1 MKPGNGPLSPRSPSR
16 PCISERPGFSLIEVV
31 IALGI
36 ISFAVVGIVGMM
48 PVALKSAQ
56 ESMRET
62 DATLIAQRI
71 FSELKTGNGANR
83 TVTKDTI
90 NSIQTINLSSDST
103 NNLAFTQ
110 DGAPQAFFTFTNS
123 PANAAYDF
131 YAQISVFTN
140 TGITNLS
147 RVQIDVTAPAAASPS
162 GRTTNSFVTLLGF

>member
-1 MKPGNGPLSPRSPSR
+1 MTLSTLRRR
-16 PCISERPGFSLIEVV
+16 PPTGFSLVEVV

-36 ISFAVVGIVGMM
+36 VSFAVLAIVGMLPM
-48 PVALKSAQ
+48 ALKSAQ

-83 TVTKDTI
+83 TVTKDTN
-90 NSIQTINLSSDST
+90 NSSQTNSLSVDST

-110 DGAPQAFFTFTNS
+110 DGTPQAFFTSTNS

-147 RVQIDVTAPAAASPS
+147 RVQIDIAAPAAAPAAA
-162 GRTTNSFVTLLGF
+162 RTTNSFTTLIGF

>member
-1 MKPGNGPLSPRSPSR
+1 MRRR
-16 PCISERPGFSLIEVV
+16 PHTGFSLVEVV

-36 ISFAVVGIVGMM
+36 VSFAVLAIVGMM
-48 PVALKSAQ
+48 PMALKSAQ

-71 FSELKTGNGANR
+71 FAELKTGSGANR
-83 TVTKDTI
+83 TLTI
-90 NSIQTINLSSDST
+90 SPNGIPHPLALSANST

-110 DGAPQAFFTFTNS
+110 DGMPQAFLASTNS
-123 PANAAYDF
+123 PQDAFYDF

-147 RVQIDVTAPAAASPS
+147 RVQIDIAAPAAAPAAN
-162 GRTTNSFVTLLGF
+162 RTTNSFTTLIGF

>member
-1 MKPGNGPLSPRSPSR
+1 MNGRRRPRRSD
-16 PCISERPGFSLIEVV
+16 PGFSLVEVV

-36 ISFAVVGIVGMM
+36 VSFAVLAIVGMM

-71 FSELKTGNGANR
+71 FAELKTGSGANR
-83 TVTKDTI
+83 TITVAPGGTTR
-90 NSIQTINLSSDST
+90 TLSLASNNT

-110 DGAPQAFFTFTNS
+110 DGQPQAFFTSTIS
-123 PANAAYDF
+123 PANDSYDF
-131 YAQISVFTN
+131 YAQISISTN

-147 RVQIDVTAPAAASPS
+147 RLQIDIAAPAAAPPTA
-162 GRTTNSFVTLLGF
+162 RTTNSFTTLMGF

>member
-16 PCISERPGFSLIEVV
+16 PCISERPGVSLIEVV

-83 TVTKDTI
+83 TVTKDTT
-90 NSIQTINLSSDST
+90 NSIQTINLSSDSR

-110 DGAPQAFFTFTNS
+110 DGAPQAFFTSTNS
-123 PANAAYDF
+123 PANADYDF

-140 TGITNLS
+140 TGVANLS
-147 RVQIDVTAPAAASPS
+147 RVQIDITAPAAASPS